1 MIRASLLIFT
11 CLLVCGCVS
20 TGNSHLSSDDTMEKI
35 QVGQT
40 TKQQVMDLLGKP
52 DNQVTTEMGGET
64 KEWWFY
70 SYASAVINP
79 VDYLLLYGFWFNG
92 IGTFDT
98 EYDLTVAFDQGV
110 VSSLSRLKTEFDMGR
125 PFMSSQVSSDSSKTM
140 GRSIHFD
147 DRMEARN

>member
-1 MIRASLLIFT
+1 MGT
-11 CLLVCGCVS
+11 
-20 TGNSHLSSDDTMEKI
+20 I

-70 SYASAVINP
+70 SYESAVINP
-79 VDYLLLYGFWFNG
+79 IDYILLYGFWFNG

-110 VSSLSRLKTEFDMGR
+110 VSSFSRLKTEFDMGR
-125 PFMSSQVSSDSSKTM
+125 PFTSSQVSSVSSKTM
-140 GRSIHFD
+140 GRSIHSD